1 MAISA
6 SDVKNLREQT
16 GAGMMAR
23 KDALKQTNGDFEAA
37 VDFLRKKGLAAAQKK
52 QSRTAAEGVIVN
64 ALAAAEGVAVLL
76 EVNCETDFVA
86 KGDDFKGFAH
96 SLAEYAASNKVET
109 VEALR
114 EAKATD
120 INELTL
126 KCGEKVDV
134 RRLVYL
140 NTGNSF
146 GFYNHGGKIGVLLE
160 ASVSNTTG
168 ATEELLKDVSMH
180 VAASRPTFLK
190 SDDIDEGFKT
200 REAKIY
206 TEQLQEQGKPEKMIP
221 QIVEGK
227 LRKLATE
234 VCLLEQ
240 SFVKNPDLKVSQH
253 VAEVAKAE
261 GAEINL
267 VAFHTLHLG
276 EGIEKEDNL
285 ADEVAKM
292 TGQK

>member
-16 GAGMMAR
+16 GAGMMAC

-52 QSRTAAEGVIVN
+52 QSRTAAEGVVVD
-64 ALAAAEGVAVLL
+64 ATAEGVAVLL

-160 ASVSNTTG
+160 ASVSNTSG

-180 VAASRPTFLK
+180 VAAARPTFLK
-190 SDDIDEGFKT
+190 SDDIDEDFKA

-276 EGIEKEDNL
+276 EGIEKREDNL

>member
-16 GAGMMAR
+16 GAGMMAVE
-23 KDALKQTNGDFEAA
+23 DALKQTNGDFEAA
-37 VDFLRKKGLAAAQKK
+37 VDFLRKKGLAAWPQKK
-52 QSRTAAEGVIVN
+52 QSRTAAEGVVVN
-64 ALAAAEGVAVLL
+64 ALAEGVAVLL

-160 ASVSNTTG
+160 ASVSNTSG

-190 SDDIDEGFKT
+190 SDDIDEDFKA

-234 VCLLEQ
+234 ICLLEQ

-276 EGIEKEDNL
+276 EGIEKER
-285 ADEVAKM
+285 
-292 TGQK
+292 